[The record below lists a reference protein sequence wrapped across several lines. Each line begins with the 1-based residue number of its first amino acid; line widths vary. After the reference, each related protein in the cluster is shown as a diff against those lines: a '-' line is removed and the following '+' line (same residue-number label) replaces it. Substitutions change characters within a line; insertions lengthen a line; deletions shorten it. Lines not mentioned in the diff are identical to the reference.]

1 MWHTDPPCA
10 TALRPKGGSETA
22 WQPVNLGNCLIPG
35 RRVSSSRRTPSNLMT
50 ISRRPASVDLIPL
63 PPHVTDLPSPQG
75 HLIPRWRRVP
85 IPERSVLARTHCQGC
100 RAPSGLR
107 CPGPCLQATPVFTQL
122 DPCKLPLRPPL
133 PTQCEGRDRPFFTC
147 LPSAW
152 HTVFHTG
159 HAQCTFVKGRKS
171 STSMDQKNKK
181 PQRPTVSDRKSTR
194 LNSSHEIPSRMPSSA

>member
-122 DPCKLPLRPPL
+122 DPCKLPLRPPS
-133 PTQCEGRDRPFFTC
+133 P
-147 LPSAW
+147 PSVKAG
-152 HTVFHTG
+152 TG
-159 HAQCTFVKGRKS
+159 PSLHVSPVPGTRS
-171 STSMDQKNKK
+171 STQDMLSVRLLKEENQVLQWTKKTKNPSDPLSP
-181 PQRPTVSDRKSTR
+181 PQSTFPITPPFW
-194 LNSSHEIPSRMPSSA
+194 LDTFLLI